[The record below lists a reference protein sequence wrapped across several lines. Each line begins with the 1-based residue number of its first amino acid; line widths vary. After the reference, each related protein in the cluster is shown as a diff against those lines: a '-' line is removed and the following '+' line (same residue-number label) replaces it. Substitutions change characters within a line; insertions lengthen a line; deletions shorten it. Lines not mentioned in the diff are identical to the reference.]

1 MFQKKIIRGIGK
13 DTHVRSTQSD
23 AFKTQNTK
31 TFQFLVGEIATVQPE
46 PLFKQNYV
54 NVNFARNGGAN
65 GCAYPGAFID
75 PLTGNLH
82 GTYEGPIPG
91 QMVMVG
97 FENGN
102 SHSPFVVQRY
112 PYMGNDNVF
121 TEPQFVTPLTKKLR
135 DSTDVS
141 IGHFSGSYLTFNTGI
156 LSGKLPGSIDLYS
169 MTGFT
174 STCALGSSFEQT
186 VDINLTNTAGY
197 KISMTSTGIVLQDA
211 TGANKISIGVTG
223 VSFTAGGFTIG
234 ALTHIHPTGV
244 GPSAAPT
251 PGV

>member
-1 MFQKKIIRGIGK
+1 MFQKKIIRGVGK

-31 TFQFLVGEIATVQPE
+31 SFQMLVGEVSMVEPE

-54 NVNFARNGGAN
+54 NVNFARNGGATS
-65 GCAYPGAFID
+65 CAYPGAFID

-121 TEPQFVTPLTKKLR
+121 TEPKYVTPLTKKLR

-156 LSGKLPGSIDLYS
+156 LSGKLPGSVDLYS

-174 STCALGSSFEQT
+174 SECALGTSF
-186 VDINLTNTAGY
+186 
-197 KISMTSTGIVLQDA
+197 KQDLLFEMKNA
-211 TGANKISIGVTG
+211 SGSV
-223 VSFTAGGFTIG
+223 G
-234 ALTHIHPTGV
+234 ALLKEFATIMSGATTFG
-244 GPSAAPT
+244 SATSHAFSPDVVLDIT
-251 PGV
+251 AWIAKLLLVIKE